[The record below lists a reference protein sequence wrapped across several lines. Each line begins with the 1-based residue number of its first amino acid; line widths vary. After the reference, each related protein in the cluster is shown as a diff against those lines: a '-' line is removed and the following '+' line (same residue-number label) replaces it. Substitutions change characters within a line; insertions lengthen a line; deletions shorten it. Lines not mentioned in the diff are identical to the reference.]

1 MLAETSEMSQGKQD
15 VSFERTRIN
24 MPLAML
30 KIGERARVTAI
41 TGGDNVRK
49 HLGALGFVPGVVI
62 SVVQV
67 ANGSMILG
75 LQDSR
80 IAVNDDLVRRIMVR
94 AA

>member
-1 MLAETSEMSQGKQD
+1 
-15 VSFERTRIN
+15 

-30 KIGERARVTAI
+30 RVGEKARVTAI
-41 TGGDNVRK
+41 TGTDTVRK
-49 HLGALGFVPGVVI
+49 HLGSLGFVPGVVI
-62 SVVQV
+62 TVVQA

-80 IAVNDDLVRRIMVR
+80 VAVNEDLVRRIMVR

>member
-1 MLAETSEMSQGKQD
+1 
-15 VSFERTRIN
+15 

-30 KIGERARVTAI
+30 RTGERARITAI
-41 TGGDNVRK
+41 TGSDTVRK
-49 HLGALGFVPGVVI
+49 HLGSLGFVPGVVI
-62 SVVQV
+62 TVVQV

-80 IAVNDDLVRRIMVR
+80 VAVNEDLARRIMVR

>member
-1 MLAETSEMSQGKQD
+1 
-15 VSFERTRIN
+15 

-30 KIGERARVTAI
+30 RVGEKARVVAI
-41 TGGDNVRK
+41 TGTDTVRK
-49 HLGALGFVPGVVI
+49 HLGSLGFVPGVVI

>member
-1 MLAETSEMSQGKQD
+1 
-15 VSFERTRIN
+15 
-24 MPLAML
+24 MPLAIL
-30 KIGERARVTAI
+30 RVGERARVTAI
-41 TGGDNVRK
+41 TGTDTVRK
-49 HLGALGFVPGVVI
+49 HLGSLGFVPGVVI

-80 IAVNDDLVRRIMVR
+80 VAVNEDLARRIMVR

>member
-1 MLAETSEMSQGKQD
+1 
-15 VSFERTRIN
+15 

-30 KIGERARVTAI
+30 KVGEQARVTAI
-41 TGGDNVRK
+41 TGTDTVRK
-49 HLGALGFVPGVVI
+49 HLGSLGFVPGVVI

-80 IAVNDDLVRRIMVR
+80 IAVNDDLARRIIVK

>member
-1 MLAETSEMSQGKQD
+1 
-15 VSFERTRIN
+15 

-30 KIGERARVTAI
+30 RVGEKARVTAI
-41 TGGDNVRK
+41 TGTDTVRK
-49 HLGALGFVPGVVI
+49 HLGSLGFVPGVVI
-62 SVVQV
+62 TIVQV

-80 IAVNDDLVRRIMVR
+80 VAVNEDLVRRIMVR

>member
-1 MLAETSEMSQGKQD
+1 
-15 VSFERTRIN
+15 

-30 KIGERARVTAI
+30 RVGEKARVVAI
-41 TGGDNVRK
+41 TGTDTVRT
-49 HLGALGFVPGVVI
+49 HLGSLGFVPGVVI

-80 IAVNDDLVRRIMVR
+80 VAVNEDLVRRIMVR

>member
-1 MLAETSEMSQGKQD
+1 
-15 VSFERTRIN
+15 

-30 KIGERARVTAI
+30 RVGEKARVTAI
-41 TGGDNVRK
+41 TGTDTVRK
-49 HLGALGFVPGVVI
+49 HLGSLGFVPGVVI

-67 ANGSMILG
+67 ASGSMILG

-80 IAVNDDLVRRIMVR
+80 VAVNEDLVRRIMVR

>member
-1 MLAETSEMSQGKQD
+1 
-15 VSFERTRIN
+15 

-30 KIGERARVTAI
+30 RVGEKARVVAI
-41 TGGDNVRK
+41 TGTDTVRK
-49 HLGALGFVPGVVI
+49 HLGSLGFVPGVVI

-80 IAVNDDLVRRIMVR
+80 VAVNEDLVRRIMVR

>member
-1 MLAETSEMSQGKQD
+1 
-15 VSFERTRIN
+15 

-30 KIGERARVTAI
+30 RVGEKARVTAI
-41 TGGDNVRK
+41 TGTDMVRK
-49 HLGALGFVPGVVI
+49 HLGSLGFVPGVVI
-62 SVVQV
+62 TVVQV

-80 IAVNDDLVRRIMVR
+80 IAVNDDLARRIIVK

>member
-1 MLAETSEMSQGKQD
+1 
-15 VSFERTRIN
+15 

-30 KIGERARVTAI
+30 RVGEKARVTAI
-41 TGGDNVRK
+41 TGTDTVRK
-49 HLGALGFVPGVVI
+49 HLGSLGFVPGVVI

-67 ANGSMILG
+67 ASGSMILG

-80 IAVNDDLVRRIMVR
+80 VAVNEDLARRIMVR

>member
-1 MLAETSEMSQGKQD
+1 
-15 VSFERTRIN
+15 

-30 KIGERARVTAI
+30 RVGEKARVTAI
-41 TGGDNVRK
+41 TGTDTVRK
-49 HLGALGFVPGVVI
+49 HLGSLGFVPGVVI
-62 SVVQV
+62 TVVQV

-80 IAVNDDLVRRIMVR
+80 VAVNEDLVRRIMVR

>member
-1 MLAETSEMSQGKQD
+1 MKL
-15 VSFERTRIN
+15 RRY

-30 KIGERARVTAI
+30 RVGEKARVTAI
-41 TGGDNVRK
+41 TGTDTVRK
-49 HLGALGFVPGVVI
+49 HLGSLGFVPGVVI
-62 SVVQV
+62 TVVQV

-80 IAVNDDLVRRIMVR
+80 VAVNEDLVRRIMVR

>member
-1 MLAETSEMSQGKQD
+1 
-15 VSFERTRIN
+15 

-30 KIGERARVTAI
+30 RVGEKARVTAI
-41 TGGDNVRK
+41 TGTDTVHK
-49 HLGALGFVPGVVI
+49 HLGSLGFVPGVVI
-62 SVVQV
+62 TVVQV

-80 IAVNDDLVRRIMVR
+80 VAVNEDLVRRIMVR